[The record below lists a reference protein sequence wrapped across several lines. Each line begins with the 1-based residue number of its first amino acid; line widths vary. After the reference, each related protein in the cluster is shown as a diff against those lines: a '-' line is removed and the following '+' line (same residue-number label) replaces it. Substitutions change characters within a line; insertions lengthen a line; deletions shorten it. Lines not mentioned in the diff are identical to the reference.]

1 MLAHNYKST
10 CLYAK
15 PEAEPRGILS
25 IKPNIELLSV
35 MFIRL
40 LNSYFYSYTCLRPK
54 EFKPSSTDK
63 MSFIST

>member
-40 LNSYFYSYTCLRPK
+40 LNRS
-54 EFKPSSTDK
+54 
-63 MSFIST
+63 